1 MRFGNIGKLLMF
13 FVLLYRFRFLFYP
26 RKYGV
31 KASFAFGVR
40 CGSRAGARRH
50 SGEVSSGPVWCCA
63 SESLKAY
70 F

>member
-50 SGEVSSGPVWCCA
+50 TALVVRCLQGRCGAALPSR
-63 SESLKAY
+63 
-70 F
+70 